1 MAIRRPNRTKII
13 PPTPATAGYIRWFVP
28 GLIFALTIVVFL
40 PTLQNGFINFDDPD
54 NLLNNPNYKGL
65 GWSNLSWMFTA
76 FHLGHYHPLT
86 WLTFA
91 FDYTLWGM
99 NPTGYHLTSM
109 LIHAVNA
116 VLFYYLTFDLL
127 KMAITQPVTDVGLRA
142 ASAFSALLFSLH
154 PLRVESVAWATERR
168 DVLSG
173 LFILLTLLCYLKAH
187 DSAAAALR
195 SRTWYRLSVIFCTL
209 SLLSKAIGMSLPV
222 VLVVLDVFPLRRLG
236 GGARKWFGP
245 QIRRVWLEKIPFVGL
260 AAVSAVIAL
269 AAQRA
274 SGAIVA
280 MEAFGP
286 MERLLQSFFGVI
298 FYLVKTLVPTE
309 LSAIYELLP
318 GTDFYHWRFV
328 GSGII
333 FVVLS
338 IGFFFLRHRWPA
350 GLASWICY
358 LAVLAPV
365 LGIAQSGPQMVADRY
380 SYLSCMPWAIL
391 CSSAIPISFRQQKR
405 AVFGKMLPGMATA
418 VGLFIIVALA
428 WLTWL
433 QNKVWHDSV
442 TLWRYTT
449 SVTLSGIA
457 YHNLGNALESEGQID
472 EALKQFRRAAE
483 ITPEYPATY
492 QGLGRILTSRGEL
505 DEAGKHLRRALELGL
520 QTAGMYRDI
529 AIWLVRMG
537 KTDEAIAMFQ
547 RALSIDSYDANVLN
561 NLGILLARR
570 GSLNEAIPLFQ
581 RAIEIRSQDA
591 GIHQNLAYA
600 YLGKGDANGA
610 INFFRRAV
618 ELNPNDAETS
628 NSLAMVLIERNQLK
642 EATRYL
648 RRVLELKPQ
657 DVPAHHNLA
666 IALANQGE
674 YDEARQLFEKALQ
687 IDPNSAQTHAALARL
702 LGAQGKTTE
711 AMVHYQKSQHL
722 LKSQEEKK

>member
-1 MAIRRPNRTKII
+1 MANRRPNRTKII
-13 PPTPATAGYIRWFVP
+13 PPTPATAGYICWFVP

-236 GGARKWFGP
+236 GGAGKWFGP

-309 LSAIYELLP
+309 LSPIYELLP

-338 IGFFFLRHRWPA
+338 IGFFF
-350 GLASWICY
+350 
-358 LAVLAPV
+358 
-365 LGIAQSGPQMVADRY
+365 
-380 SYLSCMPWAIL
+380 SCDFSKCWD
-391 CSSAIPISFRQQKR
+391 F
-405 AVFGKMLPGMATA
+405 
-418 VGLFIIVALA
+418 
-428 WLTWL
+428 
-433 QNKVWHDSV
+433 
-442 TLWRYTT
+442 
-449 SVTLSGIA
+449 
-457 YHNLGNALESEGQID
+457 
-472 EALKQFRRAAE
+472 
-483 ITPEYPATY
+483 
-492 QGLGRILTSRGEL
+492 
-505 DEAGKHLRRALELGL
+505 
-520 QTAGMYRDI
+520 
-529 AIWLVRMG
+529 
-537 KTDEAIAMFQ
+537 
-547 RALSIDSYDANVLN
+547 
-561 NLGILLARR
+561 
-570 GSLNEAIPLFQ
+570 
-581 RAIEIRSQDA
+581 
-591 GIHQNLAYA
+591 
-600 YLGKGDANGA
+600 
-610 INFFRRAV
+610 
-618 ELNPNDAETS
+618 
-628 NSLAMVLIERNQLK
+628 
-642 EATRYL
+642 
-648 RRVLELKPQ
+648 
-657 DVPAHHNLA
+657 
-666 IALANQGE
+666 
-674 YDEARQLFEKALQ
+674 
-687 IDPNSAQTHAALARL
+687 
-702 LGAQGKTTE
+702 
-711 AMVHYQKSQHL
+711 
-722 LKSQEEKK
+722 